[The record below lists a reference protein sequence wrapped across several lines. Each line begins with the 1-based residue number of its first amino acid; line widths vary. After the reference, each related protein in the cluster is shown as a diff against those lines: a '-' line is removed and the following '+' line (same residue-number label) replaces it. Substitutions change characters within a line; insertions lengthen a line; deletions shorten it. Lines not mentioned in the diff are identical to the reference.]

1 MIRPTALD
9 GSGAAAQVAGERS
22 GSPAHQPP
30 PPYNPMWATH
40 TFGPLEQGKCLQF
53 SFNSCLVVLASAM
66 LNNNTHITDQQGA
79 ERVRNVTAERVYWGG
94 GLIHLVARV
103 LPFGQGV
110 CTSEAA
116 RFTQEVV
123 CKTVG
128 KT

>member
-1 MIRPTALD
+1 MIRQTALD

-53 SFNSCLVVLASAM
+53 SFNPCLVILASAM

-79 ERVRNVTAERVYWGG
+79 ERVRNLTAERVYLGG
-94 GLIHLVARV
+94 GGINS
-103 LPFGQGV
+103 PG
-110 CTSEAA
+110 S
-116 RFTQEVV
+116 
-123 CKTVG
+123 
-128 KT
+128 